1 MGFCTFI
8 SNQLKMSKPDV
19 SPLVNIEKVEMGGTY
34 HNHFDDT
41 EINHKLSRIY
51 RAVINDTA
59 AEEALSD
66 YIDILEKQLRDVLSG
81 DVLPPAVQEKV
92 DAIFNASEADK
103 TKLQDAIL
111 ANTPQE

>member
-1 MGFCTFI
+1 
-8 SNQLKMSKPDV
+8 MSKPDV
-19 SPLVNIEKVEMGGTY
+19 SPLVNIEKVEMNGTY

-59 AEEALSD
+59 AEEALSH
-66 YIDILEKQLRDVLSG
+66 YAETLEKQLQEVLSG

-92 DAIFNASEADK
+92 DAIFAASKAA
-103 TKLQDAIL
+103 TVKLKKGVDENQPPA
-111 ANTPQE
+111 